1 MNRQAKA
8 IEATPDLLRLCQIA
22 NEYNQLQSKRHT
34 ARHRLRKLKVNLK
47 HKSSPTAI
55 MPREVT
61 VKMQKLS
68 LTELKYLIK
77 KQTIELKVAEIAC
90 HDHVRLF
97 SSELR
102 ELKSRT
108 YFKSNYDHSCFIY
121 FYKDDTYI
129 NRFDIADLAL
139 TKEIEDVISS

>member
-34 ARHRLRKLKVNLK
+34 ARHKLRKLKCNLK
-47 HKSSPTAI
+47 YKHSPTAI
-55 MPREVT
+55 KPREVT
-61 VKMQKLS
+61 AKMQKLS
-68 LTELKYLIK
+68 ITELKYCIK

-90 HDHVRLF
+90 HDHVRVF

-102 ELKSRT
+102 ELKART
-108 YFKSNYDHSCFIY
+108 NFKSNYDHSCY
-121 FYKDDTYI
+121 VYLYKEDLHVG
-129 NRFDIADLAL
+129 RFQIADLAL